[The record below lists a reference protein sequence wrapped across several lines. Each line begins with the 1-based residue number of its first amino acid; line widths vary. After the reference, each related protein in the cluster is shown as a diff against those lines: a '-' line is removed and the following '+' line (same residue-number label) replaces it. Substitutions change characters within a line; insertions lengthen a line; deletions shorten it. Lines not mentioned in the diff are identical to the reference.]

1 LPDISSGGCVVKE
14 VAKDVGILPE
24 FSGLYTYLEEGSS
37 IGKMNQRDGGIARPS
52 KRMTNRKG
60 E

>member
-1 LPDISSGGCVVKE
+1 VKE
-14 VAKDVGILPE
+14 VVKDVGILPE
-24 FSGLYTYLEEGSS
+24 FSGLYTYLEGSS
-37 IGKMNQRDGGIARPS
+37 IGRMNQRDGGIARSS